1 MTDASTTKPPR
12 WIECDVDIQIYG
24 WTGIAL
30 KPAHDNM
37 DQVWRYNI
45 VEPGGRK
52 HSEGVTGCQLLHDA
66 SKGVHPDDKRKAQL
80 DMLEHIRN
88 GRPMYAGA

>member
-45 VEPGGRK
+45 VEPGGKIYKERVEGCK
-52 HSEGVTGCQLLHDA
+52 LSHSTA
-66 SKGVHPDDKRKAQL
+66 KGIHSSDKLRAQL
-80 DMLEHIRN
+80 DMLGHIKN
-88 GRPMYAGA
+88 GRPTYTSS